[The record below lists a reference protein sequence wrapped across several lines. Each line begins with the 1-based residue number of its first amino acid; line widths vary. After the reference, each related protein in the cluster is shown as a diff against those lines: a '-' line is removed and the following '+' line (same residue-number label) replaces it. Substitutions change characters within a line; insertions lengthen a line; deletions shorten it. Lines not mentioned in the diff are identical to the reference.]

1 MSWENEML
9 DIEIS
14 HSDDRREARNKGRM
28 AACRVG
34 YVLSQ
39 TRRDFKIVGLL
50 MANYTLKERQA

>member
-1 MSWENEML
+1 ML

-50 MANYTLKERQA
+50 MANYTPKERQA